1 MTYKAYIIT
10 NTIQDI
16 NNICFN
22 DSDLVNV
29 LSQHGLTDEQVS
41 KVQLEGYYKD
51 FELVTLT
58 SSTPIEIEYN

>member
-1 MTYKAYIIT
+1 MAYKAYIVT
-10 NTIQDI
+10 NTVQDI

-29 LSQHGLTDEQVS
+29 LSLHGLTDEQVS

>member
-1 MTYKAYIIT
+1 MAYKAYILT

-16 NNICFN
+16 YDICFN

-58 SSTPIEIEYN
+58 SNAPIEIEYD